1 MAWQAMFGNGQAT
14 AMLRMLTGNSGGT
27 RIHESMPIFANR
39 SLARRTDLSLTLVAF
54 AIVFSDRQNLSSFND
69 R

>member
-27 RIHESMPIFANR
+27 MTE
-39 SLARRTDLSLTLVAF
+39 
-54 AIVFSDRQNLSSFND
+54 
-69 R
+69 

>member
-27 RIHESMPIFANR
+27 YDRVTAFVTDECISTKSSTITQGYFAR
-39 SLARRTDLSLTLVAF
+39 KETR
-54 AIVFSDRQNLSSFND
+54 
-69 R
+69 